1 MKKRISLLV
10 SAILMTILCS
20 KAIATI
26 NSPEHSITIT
36 PRYSYTQTITAT
48 LSFSGGKAQCSGA
61 VKPSGNYNCSII
73 VTLYKQN
80 GSDWDYIT
88 SWFGSA
94 TGGER
99 ASAGGSKTVGN
110 GTYKVV
116 SSADVAGKEFP
127 SKSVIREKE

>member
-26 NSPEHSITIT
+26 NSSEHSITIT
-36 PRYSYTQTITAT
+36 PRYSYTQT
-48 LSFSGGKAQCSGA
+48 FSGGKAQCSGA

-99 ASAGGSKTVGN
+99 ASAGGSKTVGS

>member
-26 NSPEHSITIT
+26 NSSEHSITIT

-61 VKPSGNYNCSII
+61 VKPSGI

-99 ASAGGSKTVGN
+99 ASAGGSKTVGS